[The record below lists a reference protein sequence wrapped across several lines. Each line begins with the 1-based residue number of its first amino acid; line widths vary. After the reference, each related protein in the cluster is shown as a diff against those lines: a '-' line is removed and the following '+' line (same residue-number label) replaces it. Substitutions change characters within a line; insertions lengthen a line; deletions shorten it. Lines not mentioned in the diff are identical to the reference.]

1 MEGFYRQVVR
11 RDFSRLLSVP
21 ILARF
26 YFIFYLQQISA
37 VGRSYSRRGDD
48 VDPQNIRRLY
58 AVFRAGVDEAVD
70 QDAGPKALALIKNDG
85 EHKAPCH
92 GKDDL
97 GHGLGPALSRK
108 QVDDV
113 AHAEGDGHDDDG
125 FPKAVSRHQGFK
137 EEAAED
143 DFLDEA
149 NEEHGQ
155 ARPQLGE
162 APVGGSDAVPQIA
175 RGQET
180 HGEKVEVSFASFRPC
195 IQPVF
200 SL

>member
-1 MEGFYRQVVR
+1 MEGFFRQVVR

-58 AVFRAGVDEAVD
+58 AEFRACVDEAVN
-70 QDAGPKALALIKNDG
+70 QDRGPKALALIKNDG
-85 EHKAPCH
+85 EHKAPGH

-97 GHGLGPALSRK
+97 CHGLGPGLARK

-113 AHAEGDGHDDDG
+113 AHAEGDGHDDNG

-149 NEEHGQ
+149 DEEHGQ
-155 ARPQLGE
+155 ARPYLCD
-162 APVGGSDAVPQIA
+162 AAMGGGDAVPQIA
-175 RGQET
+175 RGQEA
-180 HGEKVEVSFASFRPC
+180 HREKVEVSFAVLRPHA
-195 IQPVF
+195 QPVF
-200 SL
+200 FL